1 VCQRVQ
7 LSDWS
12 GIHEVLLPKPP
23 KAELS
28 VWESGVNAWFPLAS
42 KFFRV
47 RGCPWGARPRAPGN
61 DYVAAREGP
70 SGLLQELGA
79 TGELRAFP
87 GPLQEPGLG
96 IFACGALPGPL
107 HGSGPCKLDPTRRTS
122 RLLGAATPRPRIPG
136 KSRRAAAQGCL
147 PRIPRFVC
155 CRGPPLLL
163 GTASRNNFKKSL
175 LVGSSAPPTRTTSRL
190 LGAATP
196 RPRFQTSSC
205 PRVFA
210 EDPAFRLLSGSTPST
225 RHGVVVT
232 RM

>member
-122 RLLGAATPRPRIPG
+122 RLLGEATPRPRIPG
-136 KSRRAAAQGCL
+136 KSRRAAAQGA
-147 PRIPRFVC
+147 
-155 CRGPPLLL
+155 CRGSRASFAVGVHPFYSARRPATISKSHFWWGPLRGPHENYLPLARRSDPSSPVPDEYPPK
-163 GTASRNNFKKSL
+163 GVCRGSRVSFA
-175 LVGSSAPPTRTTSRL
+175 VGVHRFYSARR
-190 LGAATP
+190 G
-196 RPRFQTSSC
+196 
-205 PRVFA
+205 
-210 EDPAFRLLSGSTPST
+210 GY
-225 RHGVVVT
+225 
-232 RM
+232 